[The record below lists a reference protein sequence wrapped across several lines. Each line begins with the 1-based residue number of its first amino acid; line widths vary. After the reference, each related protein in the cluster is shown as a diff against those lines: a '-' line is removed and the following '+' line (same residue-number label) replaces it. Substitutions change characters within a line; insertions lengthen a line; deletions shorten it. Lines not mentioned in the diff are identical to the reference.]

1 MKARRVWLAE
11 MRRVVA
17 VIGGAALLGWLFSY
31 PTLGLAAGLSM
42 VLLIWSY
49 QLSLVQRWL
58 DKPEDEPPESHGLWG
73 LILDNIH
80 LFQRRSREAQLRL
93 ASALD
98 YLQDSLASMRDAAII
113 VDARGAIAW
122 SNASAQV
129 LLGIRFPED
138 RGQLL
143 LNLIRMPQFVEYYE
157 AENYS
162 SPLRI
167 LPSAES
173 DDCLQIEI
181 SRFGEGDRLLFVRDI
196 TETFRLEQMRRDF
209 VSNVSHELRTPLT
222 VIKGYVDTLIDMEP
236 FATGPL
242 RRPLE
247 QINEQSDRMESLLKD
262 LLWLG
267 RIESAEKQIKTE
279 LVDVPKML
287 EELASQLRTAWPD
300 RDLVLKIDTQNH
312 IVGDDNELHSAFSNL
327 VINALK
333 YSESGPVIV
342 RWQTEQ
348 EVAVFSVADCG
359 TGIAQEHL
367 TRLTERFYRI
377 DKSRSQTTGGTGL
390 GLAIVKHVANSHN
403 ADLAITSHIGE
414 GSTFSLRFPNCVT
427 P

>member
-11 MRRVVA
+11 MRRVTVIIGTVA
-17 VIGGAALLGWLFSY
+17 LIGWYFGY
-31 PTLGLAAGLSM
+31 PTLGLAIGLSV
-42 VLLIWSY
+42 VLFLWSY
-49 QLSLVQRWL
+49 QLRLVQRWL
-58 DKPEDEPPESHGLWG
+58 DKPEDDPPESHGLWG

-122 SNASAQV
+122 SNASAQQ

-157 AENYS
+157 AGSYS
-162 SPLRI
+162 TPLRI
-167 LPSAES
+167 LPNAES
-173 DDCLQIEI
+173 DDCLQVEI

-222 VIKGYVDTLIDMEP
+222 VIKGYVHTLIDLEP
-236 FATGPL
+236 FNSGPF

-247 QINEQSDRMESLLKD
+247 QITEQSDRMESLLKD

-267 RIESAEKQIKTE
+267 KIESAEKQTKTE
-279 LVDVPKML
+279 DVNVSQML
-287 EELASQLRTAWPD
+287 DELATQLRTAWPA
-300 RDLVLKIDTQNH
+300 RDLILNVDSSVG
-312 IVGDDNELHSAFSNL
+312 IVGDDMELHSAFSNL
-327 VINALK
+327 IVNALK
-333 YSESGPVIV
+333 YSETGPVTV
-342 RWQTEQ
+342 RWQLED
-348 EVAVFSVADCG
+348 ARPVFSVLDCG
-359 TGIAQEHL
+359 PGIAHEHI
-367 TRLTERFYRI
+367 TRLTERFYRV
-377 DKSRSQTTGGTGL
+377 DKSRAQKTGGTGL
-390 GLAIVKHVANSHN
+390 GLAIVKHVANSHQAELN
-403 ADLAITSHIGE
+403 IASRVGQ
-414 GSTFSLRFPNCVT
+414 GSTFSLRFPRYDT

>member
-1 MKARRVWLAE
+1 MKARRVWFAE
-11 MRRVVA
+11 MRRVSA
-17 VIGGAALLGWLFSY
+17 IIGIGALLGWSLNY
-31 PTLGLAAGLSM
+31 PTLGLASGLGS
-42 VLLIWSY
+42 VLLMWSY

-58 DKPEDEPPESHGLWG
+58 DKPEEEPPESYGLWG

-122 SNASAQV
+122 SNASAEQ

-138 RGQLL
+138 RGQLV

-157 AENYS
+157 AEDYAA
-162 SPLRI
+162 PLRI

-173 DDCLQIEI
+173 DACLQAEI

-222 VIKGYVDTLIDMEP
+222 VIKGYVGTLIDMEP
-236 FATGPL
+236 FSHGPL

-247 QINEQSDRMESLLKD
+247 QISEQSDRMESLLKD

-267 RIESAEKQIKTE
+267 RIESTEQHMKTE
-279 LVDVPKML
+279 RVDVPSIL
-287 EELASQLRTAWPD
+287 HELTAQLRTAWPE
-300 RDLVLKIDTQNH
+300 RDLVLKVDASTQV
-312 IVGDDNELHSAFSNL
+312 VGDDIELHSAFSNL
-327 VINALK
+327 IINALK
-333 YSESGPVIV
+333 YSESGPVTV
-342 RWQTEQ
+342 RWEET
-348 EVAVFSVADCG
+348 VKGPVFSVSDCG
-359 TGIAQEHL
+359 VGIAEVHIA
-367 TRLTERFYRI
+367 RLTERFYRV
-377 DKSRSQTTGGTGL
+377 DKSRSQKTGGTGL
-390 GLAIVKHVANSHN
+390 GLAIVKHVATSHQ
-403 ADLAITSHIGE
+403 AELCITSAIGE
-414 GSTFSLRFPNCVT
+414 GSTFALQFQRHESL
-427 P
+427 

>member
-11 MRRVVA
+11 MRRVTVIIGTVA
-17 VIGGAALLGWLFSY
+17 LIGWYFGY
-31 PTLGLAAGLSM
+31 PTLGLAIGLSV
-42 VLLIWSY
+42 VLFLWSY
-49 QLSLVQRWL
+49 QLRLVQRWL
-58 DKPEDEPPESHGLWG
+58 DKPEDDPPESHGLWG

-122 SNASAQV
+122 SNASAQQ

-157 AENYS
+157 AGSYS
-162 SPLRI
+162 TPLRL
-167 LPSAES
+167 LPNAES
-173 DDCLQIEI
+173 DDCLQVEI

-222 VIKGYVDTLIDMEP
+222 VIKGYVHTLIDLEP
-236 FATGPL
+236 FNSGPF

-247 QINEQSDRMESLLKD
+247 QINEQSDRMESCQSD

-267 RIESAEKQIKTE
+267 KIESAEKQTKTE
-279 LVDVPKML
+279 DVNV
-287 EELASQLRTAWPD
+287 SQCLMSSRHNYAQPG
-300 RDLVLKIDTQNH
+300 Q
-312 IVGDDNELHSAFSNL
+312 
-327 VINALK
+327 
-333 YSESGPVIV
+333 
-342 RWQTEQ
+342 Q
-348 EVAVFSVADCG
+348 E
-359 TGIAQEHL
+359 I
-367 TRLTERFYRI
+367 
-377 DKSRSQTTGGTGL
+377 
-390 GLAIVKHVANSHN
+390 
-403 ADLAITSHIGE
+403 
-414 GSTFSLRFPNCVT
+414 
-427 P
+427 